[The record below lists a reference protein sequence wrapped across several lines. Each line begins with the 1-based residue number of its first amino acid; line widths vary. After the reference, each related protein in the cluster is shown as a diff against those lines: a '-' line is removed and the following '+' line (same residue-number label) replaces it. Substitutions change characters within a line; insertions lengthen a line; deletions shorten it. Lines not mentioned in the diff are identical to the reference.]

1 MNYGK
6 EKKKLPLGTIIA
18 TSIGAIFW
26 IVVSFLYYEKLEKTT
41 ALAMM
46 IVFAISWSLDAVIKI
61 VQYLKQR
68 KQAE

>member
-1 MNYGK
+1 MK
-6 EKKKLPLGTIIA
+6 EKKKITLGTVIA

-26 IVVSFLYYEKLEKTT
+26 IVVSFLYYEKLAKTT
-41 ALAMM
+41 TLAMM
-46 IVFAISWSLDAVIKI
+46 IVFAISWSLDAFIKI

>member
-1 MNYGK
+1 MK
-6 EKKKLPLGTIIA
+6 EKKKITLGTVIS

-26 IVVSFLYYEKLEKTT
+26 IVVSFLYYEKLAKTT
-41 ALAMM
+41 TLAMM
-46 IVFAISWSLDAVIKI
+46 IVFAISWSLDAFIKI

>member
-1 MNYGK
+1 MK

-18 TSIGAIFW
+18 TSIGAFFW